1 MVRLVIVFFFLLQT
15 QIAWSQRLVFADV
28 EKLPKTVNTDAEE
41 IAPLLSPDGLTLYY
55 SRLLYD
61 NNTGGKYSGSDVYS
75 NRYDVTTLNWK
86 PSENLSTINDK
97 SNNQLI
103 GINTKGDLL
112 YSFSTTSS
120 KNPSGLYVTKRVNG
134 VLGKPEFLPMSGLQS
149 SGFIGGYISPEE
161 DVLIVSMARD
171 DSRGEE
177 DLYVSVK
184 TGSTWSNFV
193 NMGSTI
199 NTKGFEISPFLSADK
214 KRLYFTSNGH
224 PGLGDGDIF
233 YSERLYN
240 SWEAW
245 TAPVNLGP
253 QLNSK
258 NFDAYFS
265 IYGDSVAYFSS
276 NNKLQSSSS
285 DIFRCKVIIKGE
297 VPDVLLTK
305 EEVQEIFG
313 GVDTRLVFP
322 ATSTVLTASHRELLW
337 YLGNKLLDQ
346 KTIRLRIAYSKEANP
361 ELTDARVE
369 AIIGQLA
376 NTGLEGSRIQR
387 FVSQESFD
395 TMHTIQL
402 IFTRISP

>member
-1 MVRLVIVFFFLLQT
+1 MVRLVIVFFLLLLT
-15 QIAWSQRLVFADV
+15 EIAWSQRLVFADV
-28 EKLPKTVNTDAEE
+28 EKLPKAVNTEAEE
-41 IAPLLSPDGLTLYY
+41 IAPLLSADGITIYY
-55 SRLLYD
+55 TRLLFD
-61 NNTGGKYSGSDVYS
+61 NNTGGKYAGSDVYL

-86 PSENLSTINDK
+86 PAENLTTINDK
-97 SNNQLI
+97 TNNQLI
-103 GINTKGDLL
+103 GINLTGNLL
-112 YSFSTTSS
+112 YSLSTSPS
-120 KNPSGLYVTKRVNG
+120 KNPSGIYVTKRVNG
-134 VLGKPEFLPMSGLQS
+134 VLGKPEFLPLSGLQS
-149 SGFIGGYISPEE
+149 SGFISGYVTPEE

-184 TGSTWSNFV
+184 TGNSWSNFV

-214 KRLYFTSNGH
+214 KRLYFSSNGH

-245 TAPVNLGP
+245 TTPVNLGP

-276 NNKLQSSSS
+276 NNNLQSSSS

-297 VPDVLLTK
+297 VPDVLLSK

-322 ATSTVLTASHRELLW
+322 ATSTSLTASHRELLW

-346 KTIRLRIAYSKEANP
+346 KNIRLRIAYSKEANH

-387 FVSQESFD
+387 YVSQESFE

-402 IFTRISP
+402 IFTRIAP

>member
-1 MVRLVIVFFFLLQT
+1 MVRLVIVFFFLLLT
-15 QIAWSQRLVFADV
+15 EISWGQRLVFSDV
-28 EKLPKTVNTDAEE
+28 EKLPKVVNTDAEE
-41 IAPLLSPDGLTLYY
+41 IAPLLSADGITLYF
-55 SRLLYD
+55 SRLLSD
-61 NNTGGKYSGSDVYS
+61 NNTGGKYAGSDVYS
-75 NRYDVTTLNWK
+75 CRYDVTTLNWK
-86 PSENLSTINDK
+86 PAENLSAINDK
-97 SNNQLI
+97 TNNQLI
-103 GINTKGDLL
+103 GLNLKGDLL
-112 YSFSTTSS
+112 YSFSTTPS

-149 SGFIGGYISPEE
+149 IGFIGGYVTPEE
-161 DVLIVSMARD
+161 DVLIVSMSRD

-184 TGSTWSNFV
+184 TGNSWSSFV

-214 KRLYFTSNGH
+214 KRLYFSSNGH

-245 TAPVNLGP
+245 TTPVNLGP

-258 NFDAYFS
+258 NFEAYFS

-276 NNKLQSSSS
+276 NNNLQSSSS
-285 DIFRCKVIIKGE
+285 DIYRCKVIIKGE
-297 VPDVLLTK
+297 VPDVLLTQ

-322 ATSTVLTASHRELLW
+322 PTSTSLTASHRELLW

-346 KTIRLRIAYSKEANP
+346 KNIRLRISYSKEANP

-387 FVSQESFD
+387 YVSQESFE

-402 IFTRISP
+402 IFTRIAP

>member
-1 MVRLVIVFFFLLQT
+1 MVRLVIVFFFLLLT
-15 QIAWSQRLVFADV
+15 ETGWCQRLVFTDV
-28 EKLPKTVNTDAEE
+28 EKLPKAVNTEAEE
-41 IAPLLSPDGLTLYY
+41 IAPLLSSDGITLYY
-55 SRLLYD
+55 SRLLSD
-61 NNTGGKYSGSDVYS
+61 NNMGGKYAGSDVYS

-86 PSENLSTINDK
+86 QAENLSTINNK
-97 SNNQLI
+97 TNNQLI
-103 GINTKGDLL
+103 GINAKGDAL

-120 KNPSGLYVTKRVNG
+120 KNPSGIYVTRRVNG
-134 VLGKPEFLPMSGLQS
+134 VLGKPEFLPLSGLQS
-149 SGFIGGYISPEE
+149 SGFIGGYVTPEE
-161 DVLIVSMARD
+161 DVIIVSMARE

-184 TGSTWSNFV
+184 TGNSWSNFV
-193 NMGSTI
+193 NMGSTL
-199 NTKGFEISPFLSADK
+199 NTKGFEISPFLSGDK
-214 KRLYFTSNGH
+214 KRLYFSSNGH

-245 TAPVNLGP
+245 TTPVNLGP

-276 NNKLQSSSS
+276 NNNLQSSSS
-285 DIFRCKVIIKGE
+285 DIFRCRVIIKGE
-297 VPDVLLTK
+297 VPDVLLTP

-322 ATSTVLTASHRELLW
+322 STSTSLTASHRELLW

-346 KTIRLRIAYSKEANP
+346 KNIRLRISYSKEANP

-387 FVSQESFD
+387 YVSQESFE

-402 IFTRISP
+402 IFTRIAP